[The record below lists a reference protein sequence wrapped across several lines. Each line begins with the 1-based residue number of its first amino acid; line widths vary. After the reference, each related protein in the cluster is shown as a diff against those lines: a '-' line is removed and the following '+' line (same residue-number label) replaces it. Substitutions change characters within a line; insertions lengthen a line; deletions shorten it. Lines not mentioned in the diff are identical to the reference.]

1 MPLSLQ
7 HYVQIVATK
16 NTVTRQGRAAIIALR
31 RMNTDNP
38 DWQSDTGMGIAASFS
53 IQSCWC

>member
-16 NTVTRQGRAAIIALR
+16 NTVTRQGRAVA
-31 RMNTDNP
+31 T
-38 DWQSDTGMGIAASFS
+38 AAKRIFWRLERINLSKEKQHV
-53 IQSCWC
+53 IQAENS

>member
-16 NTVTRQGRAAIIALR
+16 NTVTRQGRAATIAVITMFDLLFR
-31 RMNTDNP
+31 RNKYYSNKL
-38 DWQSDTGMGIAASFS
+38 SNK
-53 IQSCWC
+53 CK